1 MSINYGKK
9 LDELREKKK
18 ISQSILAERTNASQS
33 AVSNYLK
40 IEEPPLEWMKKALN
54 VLSPETKL
62 FEFVAEPED
71 LEKYKDNPSWILPED
86 LEMLR
91 ALYDLPLE
99 TRIKIRKLWIDSV
112 EIAFDLKKN

>member
-1 MSINYGKK
+1 MSNYGEKIK
-9 LDELREKKK
+9 NLRKERNVSQLTLSEKIGLPQTS
-18 ISQSILAERTNASQS
+18 ISSYEKYS
-33 AVSNYLK
+33 
-40 IEEPPLEWMKKALN
+40 EPPLDFLRKALAF
-54 VLSPETKL
+54 LAPEMKL
-62 FEFVAEPED
+62 FEFIAEPED

-99 TRIKIRKLWIDSV
+99 TRIKIRKLWVDSV